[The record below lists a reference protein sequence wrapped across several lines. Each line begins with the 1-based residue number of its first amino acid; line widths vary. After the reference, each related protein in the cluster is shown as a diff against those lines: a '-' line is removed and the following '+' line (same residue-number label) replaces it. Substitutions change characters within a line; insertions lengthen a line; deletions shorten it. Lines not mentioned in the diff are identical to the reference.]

1 MSDSSNYLD
10 TEEAGVYDT
19 YIELHNKYNEK
30 YGKAC
35 VLFQCGSFFE
45 IYGKEDENKKLGDI
59 YTISEAAGNLAVAS
73 KTNGW
78 LMAGFNPAYI
88 DKYAPLLVE
97 NGYTVVVV
105 EQVTPPP
112 KPKRSITRIISP
124 STYLD
129 DINLGNS
136 NKVKNKVLMSVYVE
150 FTKTSEILAISMAA
164 MDLSLGKSTL
174 YTVCNSSSAYANN
187 TTKTLKDKERCVD
200 ECFRFIHSMAPIE
213 IMFYT
218 EREEQ
223 LNLLKSLI
231 SSFGIESI
239 VNSIHTN
246 IVPKEY
252 VRSQYIQEF
261 LKRFYADTGL
271 LSPLEYLG
279 LTRLQSLAT
288 TFIIL
293 VNFAYE
299 HDESITKQLHK
310 PMFWE
315 NTKYLT
321 IENNGIY
328 QLNVVKTHNINRSLI
343 DVLDYTSTSIGRRL
357 HKDRLLN
364 PVVNSDIINRRYSQI
379 EWMMEGEKYKRF
391 EETLKKVLDIER
403 LHRKIENGTIN
414 PQHFILLERS
424 YEEILKVMDLFN
436 SYSNSYCSSTNN
448 TTTNIF
454 NFWNVKMYE
463 NFLDWRED
471 YRSIFDL
478 KECQKYH
485 LNNIRSSFFNHGV
498 DPTIDSLQNQLDT
511 KTKEIYTI
519 SSVLSNS
526 IKDHVTVFAKGK
538 KKAAQAAKDDEEETS
553 DYIKVDRNDRDGF
566 YYSTTKKRA
575 ELVKKY
581 GEPQIKKFGW
591 GELRYSSQTSTVKIT
606 SDNLSQIN
614 KTIDIIEEQLQSK
627 CRELFLTK
635 VQELYQTHKGIFD
648 EIVQFISEI
657 DWICSSAKCAKVN
670 FYCKPQILENTKDTS
685 YIKAKAMRHPI
696 IEKILSDTHYVPNDV
711 EIGTAS
717 QKGMLLFGTNS
728 SGKSSLMKSVG
739 LNVIMAQSGMY
750 VPCEEF
756 TYSPYKNILT
766 RITGDDN
773 FSKGFSSFVVEMT
786 ELRTILNRSGSNSL
800 VLGDEICH
808 GTEQVSALAI
818 VSSSIV
824 ELSKK
829 NCNFIFATHLH
840 RLSNMEEIN
849 ELHNVQC
856 WHLKVLYDEAND
868 CLIYDRKLEKGAG
881 SDLYG
886 LEVAKY
892 IIGDQPEFI
901 KRCMAIRRKILD
913 IPAELVSTR
922 TSKYNAKLVVDKCKI
937 CGSRADDT
945 HHIDFQCSADSDGAI
960 QRGEKRFHKN
970 VEANLVTLCKS
981 CHIKV
986 HHSVDGKKYNIDG
999 YFQTSKGT
1007 VLKWKEVE
1015 C

>member
-1 MSDSSNYLD
+1 MSDYNYLD
-10 TEEAGVYDT
+10 TEESGVYET
-19 YIELHNKYNEK
+19 YIDLHNKYNEK

-35 VLFQCGSFFE
+35 ILFQCGSFLE
-45 IYGKEDENKKLGDI
+45 IYGKENDNKKLGDI
-59 YTISEAAGNLAVAS
+59 YNICEAAGNLAVAT

-136 NKVKNKVLMSVYVE
+136 NKVKNKILMSVYVE

-174 YTVCNSSSAYANN
+174 YTICTSSS
-187 TTKTLKDKERCVD
+187 THIKDKERCVD

-213 IMFYT
+213 ITFYT
-218 EREEQ
+218 ERDDQ
-223 LNLLKSLI
+223 LPLIKNII

-246 IVPKEY
+246 SIHKEY
-252 VRSQYIQEF
+252 HRSQYLQEF
-261 LKRFYADTGL
+261 LTRFYPDTGL

-279 LTRLQSLAT
+279 LTKVQSLAT
-288 TFIIL
+288 TFVLLI
-293 VNFAYE
+293 NFAYE
-299 HDESITKQLHK
+299 HDETITKQLHK
-310 PMFWE
+310 PIFWE

-357 HKDRLLN
+357 HKNRLLN
-364 PVVNSDIINRRYSQI
+364 PIVNGDILNRRYSQI
-379 EWMMEGEKYKRF
+379 EWMMEDEKYKQF

-403 LHRKIENGTIN
+403 LHRKIENNTIN

-436 SYSNSYCSSTNN
+436 SYANSSTDL
-448 TTTNIF
+448 F
-454 NFWNVKMYE
+454 NFWNTQMYE
-463 NFLDWRED
+463 NFLDWQED

-485 LNNIRSSFFNHGV
+485 LNNIRSSFFIHGV
-498 DPTIDSLQNQLDT
+498 DSTIDSLQEQLDT
-511 KTKEIYTI
+511 KTKEIYNI

-526 IKDHVTVFAKGK
+526 IKDHITVFAKGK
-538 KKAAQAAKDDEEETS
+538 KKGVNTEEDAENS
-553 DYIKVDRNDRDGF
+553 EFIKVDRNDRDGF

-581 GEPQIKKFGW
+581 GEPQIKKLGW
-591 GELRYSSQTSTVKIT
+591 SELRYSSQTSTVKIT
-606 SDNLSQIN
+606 SDNLNQIN

-627 CRELFLTK
+627 CRELFLVK
-635 VQELYQTHKGIFD
+635 IQELYKTHKGIFD
-648 EIVQFISEI
+648 DIVQFISEI

-670 FYCKPQILENTKDTS
+670 FYCKPQIQATKESS
-685 YIKAKAMRHPI
+685 YIKAKSMRHPI
-696 IEKILSDTHYVPNDV
+696 IEKILSNTHYVPNDV
-711 EIGTAS
+711 EIGTAN

-756 TYSPYKNILT
+756 IYSPYKNILT

-800 VLGDEICH
+800 ILGDEICH

-824 ELSKK
+824 ELSK
-829 NCNFIFATHLH
+829 NNSNFIFATHLH
-840 RLSNMEEIN
+840 RLSTMEEII
-849 ELHNVQC
+849 ELKNVQC
-856 WHLKVLYDEAND
+856 WHLKVLYDELND
-868 CLIYDRKLEKGAG
+868 CLIYDRKLETGAG

-901 KRCMAIRRKILD
+901 KRCITIRRKILE
-913 IPAELVSTR
+913 IPSELVSTR

-945 HHIDFQCSADSDGAI
+945 HHIDFQCSSDSNGAI
-960 QRGEKRFHKN
+960 QKGEKKFHKN
-970 VEANLVTLCKS
+970 VEANLVALCKS

-999 YFQTSKGT
+999 YIQTSKGT
-1007 VLKWKEVE
+1007 VLKWNEVE

>member
-45 IYGKEDENKKLGDI
+45 IYGWEEEDKKLGDI
-59 YTISEAAGNLAVAS
+59 YTICEAAGNLAVAS
-73 KTNGW
+73 KSNGW

-136 NKVKNKVLMSVYVE
+136 NKVKNKVLMSVFVE
-150 FTKTSEILAISMAA
+150 FTKNNDILAISMAA

-174 YTVCNSSSAYANN
+174 YTVYCSS
-187 TTKTLKDKERCVD
+187 DKERCVD

-218 EREEQ
+218 EREEH
-223 LNLLKSLI
+223 LSLLKNRI
-231 SSFGIESI
+231 SDFGIESI
-239 VNSIHTN
+239 INSIHTN
-246 IVPKEY
+246 TVPKDY
-252 VRSQYIQEF
+252 QRSQYIQEF
-261 LKRFYADTGL
+261 LKRFYPDTGML
-271 LSPLEYLG
+271 TPLEYLE
-279 LTRLQSLAT
+279 LNKLQPLAT
-288 TFIIL
+288 TFILL

-299 HDESITKQLHK
+299 HDETITKQLHK
-310 PMFWE
+310 PVFWE

-328 QLNVVKTHNINRSLI
+328 QLNVVKTHNINKSLI
-343 DVLDYTSTSIGRRL
+343 DILDYTNTSIGRRL
-357 HKDRLLN
+357 HKERLLN
-364 PVVNSDIINRRYSQI
+364 PLINSIILNRRYSQI
-379 EWMMEGEKYKRF
+379 EWMIEGNKYRAF
-391 EETLKKVLDIER
+391 EDTLKKVLDIER
-403 LHRKIENGTIN
+403 LHRKIENGTIS

-424 YEEILKVMDLFN
+424 YDEILKVMDLFN
-436 SYSNSYCSSTNN
+436 SFSITDLDNL
-448 TTTNIF
+448 F
-454 NFWNVKMYE
+454 DFWNTKMYE
-463 NFLDWRED
+463 NFINWRDD
-471 YRSIFDL
+471 YSSIFDL
-478 KECQKYH
+478 KECQKYN
-485 LNNIRSSFFNHGV
+485 LNNIRTSFFNRGV
-498 DPTIDSLQNQLDT
+498 DTNIDLLQEQLDT
-511 KTKEIYTI
+511 KTREIYNI
-519 SSVLSNS
+519 ANILSNS
-526 IKDHVTVFAKGK
+526 IKDHVTVFSKGK
-538 KKAAQAAKDDEEETS
+538 KKSTNDDEDMAEF
-553 DYIKVDRNDRDGF
+553 IKVERNDRDGF

-581 GEPQIKKFGW
+581 GEIQLTKIGW
-591 GELRYSSQTSTVKIT
+591 NELHYSNQTSNVKIT
-606 SDNLSQIN
+606 CNNLNRLNKDIN
-614 KTIDIIEEQLQSK
+614 IIEEQLQNK
-627 CRELFLTK
+627 CRELFLSK
-635 VQELYQTHKGIFD
+635 VQELYENHKGIFD

-657 DWICSSAKCAKVN
+657 DWICSSAKCATVN
-670 FYCKPQILENTKDTS
+670 FYCKPQIIKDTTS
-685 YIKAKAMRHPI
+685 YIKARAMRHPI
-696 IEKILSDTHYVPNDV
+696 IEKILSGSHYVPNDIQ
-711 EIGTAS
+711 IGTS
-717 QKGMLLFGTNS
+717 NQKGMLLFGTNS

-739 LNVIMAQSGMY
+739 LNVIMAQCGMY

-756 TYSPYKNILT
+756 TYNPYKNILT

-786 ELRTILNRSGSNSL
+786 ELRTILNRSCSNSL
-800 VLGDEICH
+800 ILGDEICH

-840 RLSNMEEIN
+840 RLSNMEEIT

-856 WHLKVLYDEAND
+856 WHLKVLYDEPND
-868 CLIYDRKLEKGAG
+868 CLVYDRKLETGAG

-892 IIGDQPEFI
+892 IIQDQPEFI
-901 KRCMAIRRKILD
+901 KRCMMIRRKILE
-913 IPAELVSTR
+913 IPAELVSSR
-922 TSKYNAKLVVDKCKI
+922 TSKYNAKLLVDKCKI

-945 HHIDFQCSADSDGAI
+945 HHIDFQCSANNDGTI

-970 VEANLVTLCKS
+970 VEANLVALCKM
-981 CHIKV
+981 CHVKV
-986 HHSVDGKKYNIDG
+986 HHSVDGKKYHIEG
-999 YFQTSKGT
+999 YIQTSKGT
-1007 VLKWKEVE
+1007 VLKWNEVE

>member
-1 MSDSSNYLD
+1 MTDDSYYLD

-45 IYGKEDENKKLGDI
+45 IYGWEDESKKLGDV
-59 YTISEAAGNLAVAS
+59 YTISEAAGNLAVAA
-73 KTNGW
+73 KNNGW

-136 NKVKNKVLMSVYVE
+136 NKVKNKTLMSVYVE

-174 YTVCNSSSAYANN
+174 YTVCNTISSAN
-187 TTKTLKDKERCVD
+187 KGMKDKERCVD

-218 EREEQ
+218 ERDEQ
-223 LNLLKSLI
+223 LPMLKHII

-246 IVPKEY
+246 IVPKDY
-252 VRSQYIQEF
+252 QRSQYIQEF
-261 LKRFYADTGL
+261 LKRFYPDTGL

-279 LTRLQSLAT
+279 LTMLQSLAT

-299 HDESITKQLHK
+299 HDETITKQLHK
-310 PMFWE
+310 PIFWE

-328 QLNVVKTHNINRSLI
+328 QLNVIKTHNINRSLI

-364 PVVNSDIINRRYSQI
+364 PVVNADILNRRYSQI
-379 EWMMEGEKYKRF
+379 EWMTEGDKYKRF

-403 LHRKIENGTIN
+403 LHRKIENSTIN

-436 SYSNSYCSSTNN
+436 VYYNSTNS
-448 TTTNIF
+448 TNSTNSNYSDIF
-454 NFWNVKMYE
+454 NFWNTKMYE
-463 NFLDWRED
+463 NFLEWRED
-471 YRSIFDL
+471 YKSIFDL

-498 DPTIDSLQNQLDT
+498 DTTIDSLQNQLVT
-511 KTKEIYTI
+511 KIKEIYNI

-538 KKAAQAAKDDEEETS
+538 KKAQKEEDDETS

-581 GEPQIKKFGW
+581 GEQQIKKLGW
-591 GELRYSSQTSTVKIT
+591 GELRYSNQTSTVKIT

-614 KTIDIIEEQLQSK
+614 KAVDIIEEQLQIK

-635 VQELYQTHKGIFD
+635 VQELYQNHKGIFD
-648 EIVQFISEI
+648 DIVQFISEI
-657 DWICSSAKCAKVN
+657 DWICSSAKCARVN
-670 FYCKPQILENTKDTS
+670 FYCKPHIRTADSDNS
-685 YIKAKAMRHPI
+685 YIKAKGMRHPI
-696 IEKILSDTHYVPNDV
+696 IEKILSNTHYVPNNV

-800 VLGDEICH
+800 ILGDEICH

-840 RLSNMEEIN
+840 RLSTMEEII

-856 WHLKVLYDEAND
+856 WHLKVLYDEPND

-922 TSKYNAKLVVDKCKI
+922 TSKYNAKLLVDKCKI
-937 CGSRADDT
+937 CGNRADDT

-970 VEANLVTLCKS
+970 VEANLVALCKS

-986 HHSVDGKKYNIDG
+986 HHSVDGKKYNIEG
-999 YFQTSKGT
+999 YLQTSKGT
-1007 VLKWKEVE
+1007 VLKWNEVE